1 MNGLLLVSLC
11 VFGAALALPAVYR
24 PTWLLESDGEV
35 KEPLRAKRSPGGYGG
50 SSGSPSSGSDSGSSG
65 SSTGSSYGGSL
76 GDSFGG
82 HDDKEKHGLEHKDDH
97 KSSGGSYEDKD
108 KLEHKDDKYDH
119 KDDKYEHKD
128 DKYEHKGDKYEHKDE
143 ITVLPYTQP
152 FYIMEHGNIA
162 MIIEKMQMQ
171 RRTPKGS
178 PLFVKYENICGLIF
192 R

>member
-24 PTWLLESDGEV
+24 PTWLLDSDGEV

-65 SSTGSSYGGSL
+65 SSTGSL

-97 KSSGGSYEDKD
+97 KSSGGSFSASSSVGSSGGYDDKD
-108 KLEHKDDKYDH
+108 KLDHKDDKYDH
-119 KDDKYEHKD
+119 KDDKYEHK
-128 DKYEHKGDKYEHKDE
+128 E
-143 ITVLPYTQP
+143 IAFIHLLTEAFLE
-152 FYIMEHGNIA
+152 I
-162 MIIEKMQMQ
+162 
-171 RRTPKGS
+171 
-178 PLFVKYENICGLIF
+178 FV
-192 R
+192 